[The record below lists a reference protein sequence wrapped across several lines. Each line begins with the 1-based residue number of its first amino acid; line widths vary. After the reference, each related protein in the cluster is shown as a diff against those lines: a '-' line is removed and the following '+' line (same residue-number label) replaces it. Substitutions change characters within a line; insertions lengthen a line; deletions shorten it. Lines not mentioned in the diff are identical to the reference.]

1 MNRVLH
7 NSKEYKSWHFSV
19 DDKDIIQSLPLNRNA
34 FATGDGAYGLGN
46 RTGIHIEIAKDNDT
60 DSREEWLEARDN
72 GARLAAELLHKY
84 GWGIDHLKKH
94 QDYKMTDG
102 TYKYCPHKILDEGW
116 DDFKLLVSDYL
127 NKLNESKDDESK
139 EDKEQPTK
147 PDEKVE
153 EDKTAQTS
161 TLIALLIKLLQ
172 KILSLF
178 K

>member
-1 MNRVLH
+1 M
-7 NSKEYKSWHFSV
+7 
-19 DDKDIIQSLPLNRNA
+19 NRNA
-34 FATGDGAYGLGN
+34 FAAGDGAYGLGN

-60 DSREEWLEARDN
+60 DSKEEWQKARDN

-116 DDFKLLVSDYL
+116 DDFKLLVSQYL
-127 NKLNESKDDESK
+127 NKLNEPPK
-139 EDKEQPTK
+139 EDKKPETTK
-147 PDEKVE
+147 PDDKEE
-153 EDKTAQTS
+153 EDKIAQTS

-172 KILSLF
+172 KILAVF

>member
-1 MNRVLH
+1 M
-7 NSKEYKSWHFSV
+7 Y
-19 DDKDIIQSLPLNRNA
+19 
-34 FATGDGAYGLGN
+34 
-46 RTGIHIEIAKDNDT
+46 
-60 DSREEWLEARDN
+60 
-72 GARLAAELLHKY
+72 KY

-116 DDFKLLVSDYL
+116 DEFKALVSLYL
-127 NKLNESKDDESK
+127 NELNNPKEDDSK
-139 EDKEQPTK
+139 EDKKPETK
-147 PDEKVE
+147 LDENE
-153 EDKTAQTS
+153 DEDKTAQTS

>member
-1 MNRVLH
+1 MNKALH

-46 RTGIHIEIAKDNDT
+46 RTGIHIEIAKDNDN
-60 DSREEWLEARDN
+60 DSKEEWLKARDN
-72 GARLAAELLHKY
+72 GARLAAELLYKY
-84 GWGIDHLKKH
+84 VWDIGHLKKH

-116 DDFKLLVSDYL
+116 DDFKLLVSLYL
-127 NKLNESKDDESK
+127 NKLDEEEKDKNQTAEPEEKDDKIS
-139 EDKEQPTK
+139 Q
-147 PDEKVE
+147 V
-153 EDKTAQTS
+153 S
-161 TLIALLIKLLQ
+161 TLITLLIKLVQ
-172 KILSLF
+172 KLLSIF

>member
-1 MNRVLH
+1 M
-7 NSKEYKSWHFSV
+7 
-19 DDKDIIQSLPLNRNA
+19 PLNRNA

-72 GARLAAELLHKY
+72 GARLAAELLYKY

-102 TYKYCPHKILDEGW
+102 NYKYCPHKILDEGW
-116 DDFKLLVSDYL
+116 DDFKLLVSQYL
-127 NKLNESKDDESK
+127 NKLNESKEDGAK
-139 EDKEQPTK
+139 ENKEQPTK

-153 EDKTAQTS
+153 EDKIAQTS

-172 KILSLF
+172 KILSFL

>member
-1 MNRVLH
+1 M
-7 NSKEYKSWHFSV
+7 
-19 DDKDIIQSLPLNRNA
+19 NRNA
-34 FATGDGAYGLGN
+34 FAAGDGAYGLGN

-60 DSREEWLEARDN
+60 DSEEEWKKARDN
-72 GARLAAELLHKY
+72 GARLAAELLYKY
-84 GWGIDHLKKH
+84 GWDIDHLKKH

-116 DDFKLLVSDYL
+116 DDFKVLVSKYL
-127 NKLNESKDDESK
+127 NELNNPKEEGPK
-139 EDKEQPTK
+139 EDKKPETK

-153 EDKTAQTS
+153 EDKIAQTS

-172 KILSLF
+172 KILSFL

>member
-1 MNRVLH
+1 M
-7 NSKEYKSWHFSV
+7 
-19 DDKDIIQSLPLNRNA
+19 PLNRNA

-46 RTGIHIEIAKDNDT
+46 RTGIHIEITKDNDT
-60 DSREEWLEARDN
+60 DSREEWLEARNN

-116 DDFKLLVSDYL
+116 DEFKALVSLYL
-127 NKLNESKDDESK
+127 NKLNNPQEDEPK
-139 EDKEQPTK
+139 EDKKPETK
-147 PDEKVE
+147 PDDKEE
-153 EDKTAQTS
+153 EDKIAQTS

-172 KILSLF
+172 KILSFL

>member
-1 MNRVLH
+1 M
-7 NSKEYKSWHFSV
+7 
-19 DDKDIIQSLPLNRNA
+19 NRNA
-34 FATGDGAYGLGN
+34 FAAGDGAYGLGN

-72 GARLAAELLHKY
+72 GARLAAELLYKY

-116 DDFKLLVSDYL
+116 DEFKSLVSLYL
-127 NKLNESKDDESK
+127 NELNNPKEDDSK
-139 EDKEQPTK
+139 EDKKPETK
-147 PDEKVE
+147 PDEKE
-153 EDKTAQTS
+153 DEDKTAQTS

-172 KILSLF
+172 KILSFL

>member
-1 MNRVLH
+1 M
-7 NSKEYKSWHFSV
+7 
-19 DDKDIIQSLPLNRNA
+19 NRNA

-60 DSREEWLEARDN
+60 DSREEWLEARNN

-116 DDFKLLVSDYL
+116 DDFKLLVSQYL
-127 NKLNESKDDESK
+127 NKLDEEEK
-139 EDKEQPTK
+139 DKEQTTEPE
-147 PDEKVE
+147 EKD
-153 EDKTAQTS
+153 DKTSQVS
-161 TLIALLIKLLQ
+161 TLITLLIKLVQ
-172 KILSLF
+172 KILSIF

>member
-1 MNRVLH
+1 M
-7 NSKEYKSWHFSV
+7 
-19 DDKDIIQSLPLNRNA
+19 
-34 FATGDGAYGLGN
+34 GN

-72 GARLAAELLHKY
+72 GARLAAELLYKY

-94 QDYKMTDG
+94 QDYRMTDG
-102 TYKYCPHKILDEGW
+102 TYKYCPHKILDEVW
-116 DDFKLLVSDYL
+116 DEFKALVSLYL
-127 NKLNESKDDESK
+127 NALNNPKEEEPK
-139 EDKEQPTK
+139 EDKKPETK
-147 PDEKVE
+147 PDE

>member
-1 MNRVLH
+1 M
-7 NSKEYKSWHFSV
+7 
-19 DDKDIIQSLPLNRNA
+19 NRNA

-60 DSREEWLEARDN
+60 DSREEWLEARNN

-116 DDFKLLVSDYL
+116 DGFKLLVSQYL
-127 NKLNESKDDESK
+127 NKLDEEEK
-139 EDKEQPTK
+139 DKEQTTEPE
-147 PDEKVE
+147 EKD
-153 EDKTAQTS
+153 DKTSQVS
-161 TLIALLIKLLQ
+161 TLITLLIKLVQ
-172 KILSLF
+172 KILSIF